1 MGDTKM
7 HFRVFCCFPLGDTK
21 GDTKIEFVAANTRA
35 LDGGSARVRKGF
47 PPFLRFPL
55 GDTKGDTSEKNFFS
69 HKTAHKHIFHVHRK
83 RGGRRP
89 PFSFPGTL
97 RVPLYVTELLR
108 SLIFRTAVL
117 PAVLLLILS

>member
-55 GDTKGDTSEKNFFS
+55 GDTKGDTSENFF
-69 HKTAHKHIFHVHRK
+69 
-83 RGGRRP
+83 
-89 PFSFPGTL
+89 
-97 RVPLYVTELLR
+97 
-108 SLIFRTAVL
+108 FRTKQHTNTFSMYTEKEGAGGPL
-117 PAVLLLILS
+117 FPFPAPSGCLCTSLSCCDH